1 MRMFKYSFYKQ
12 EILQLDVNN
21 FYVNELDRVHQII
34 YRYEKRVSKDISA
47 CIVKKCLRDVA
58 ITRKP

>member
-12 EILQLDVNN
+12 ELLQLNVNN

-34 YRYEKRVSKDISA
+34 YRYEKRVSQRYFN
-47 CIVKKCLRDVA
+47 VYGKKVFKGCSDNS
-58 ITRKP
+58 